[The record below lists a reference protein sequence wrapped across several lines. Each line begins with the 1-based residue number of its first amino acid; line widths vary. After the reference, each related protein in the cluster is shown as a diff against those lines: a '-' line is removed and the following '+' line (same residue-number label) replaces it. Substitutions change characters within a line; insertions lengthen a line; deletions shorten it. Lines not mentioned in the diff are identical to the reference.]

1 MQARARLVTCTL
13 ASCALHASAIGTAES
28 MLGRARHSDYL
39 AEGAPAAVLNVTLAR
54 EPAKAA
60 VRLARAV
67 DNTYYRAAE
76 VDSRAVPLSA
86 FDLANPDIT
95 GTERGIIVL
104 RLYINS
110 RGTVDNVVIVK
121 AEPYHTFGPSLLL
134 PFRQARFAPA
144 RKDGA
149 AVNSEMLIE
158 LRYGPSA
165 TTARRGARA
174 Q

>member
-1 MQARARLVTCTL
+1 
-13 ASCALHASAIGTAES
+13 
-28 MLGRARHSDYL
+28 MLGRVRGDYL

-60 VRLARAV
+60 LRQARAV

-86 FDLANPDIT
+86 FDLVNPDIT

-110 RGTVDNVVIVK
+110 RGSVDNVVIVR

-144 RKDGA
+144 RKDGV

-165 TTARRGARA
+165 TTARRGSRA
-174 Q
+174 P